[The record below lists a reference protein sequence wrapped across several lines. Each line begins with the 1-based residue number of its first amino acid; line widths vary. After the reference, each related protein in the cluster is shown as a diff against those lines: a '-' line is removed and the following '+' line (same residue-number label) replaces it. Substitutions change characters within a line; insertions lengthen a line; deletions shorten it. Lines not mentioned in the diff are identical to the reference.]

1 LETPKQI
8 TLPVAAVLLR
18 MPYYTAHRLALR
30 GALGPV
36 QQIAGRWLLDADAV
50 QAYIDQRAKSA
61 TGSPLLTGDGTE
73 SAVGDSPA
81 PAT

>member
-1 LETPKQI
+1 
-8 TLPVAAVLLR
+8 

-36 QQIAGRWLLDADAV
+36 QQIAGRWLLDADSV

-61 TGSPLLTGDGTE
+61 TGSPLPTDDATK
-73 SAVGDSPA
+73 SAAADTTA
-81 PAT
+81 PAA